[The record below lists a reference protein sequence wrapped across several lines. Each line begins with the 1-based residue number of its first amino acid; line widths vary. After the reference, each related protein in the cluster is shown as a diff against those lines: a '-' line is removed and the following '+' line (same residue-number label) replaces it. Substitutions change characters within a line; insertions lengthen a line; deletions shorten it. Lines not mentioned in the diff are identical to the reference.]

1 MSDENEAMRERLAAP
16 RLGESMIDRSNPD
29 AEVYMFSFDDTL
41 AFAASEVARERNRIK
56 ERVVTVMLAMHAGAR
71 LDAMADLIKELRDE
85 P

>member
-1 MSDENEAMRERLAAP
+1 MTDGAMRERLRKYIVDNGIGMGFAKREA
-16 RLGESMIDRSNPD
+16 GQADM
-29 AEVYMFSFDDTL
+29 L

>member
-1 MSDENEAMRERLAAP
+1 MSDEDKAMRERLHLAFNEDAAS
-16 RLGESMIDRSNPD
+16 RIFNEEAI
-29 AEVYMFSFDDTL
+29 L